1 MEDRTNETNR
11 KIRWLAKANGLCVMS
26 IKQIFFTLSLLFL
39 ASTITATVLIVNV
52 AEAAEATSEA
62 VDPKQ
67 TPVEEAE
74 PECD

>member
-1 MEDRTNETNR
+1 
-11 KIRWLAKANGLCVMS
+11 MS